1 MFTISKPPKVIVRE
15 YERLFNTSVSDLANV
30 YNDGILLS
38 HERNVGLVIKTMRV
52 VDLLKLVKAD
62 KAIKRGRY
70 RFRSNWILAKS
81 SKYEYLVMS
90 SSDTRWGYRVYD
102 IRRALKCIGNEVEIY
117 ELLNKRNEAC
127 ILMMIGRAGTV
138 VIAGKENPYKPGHI
152 MRVAYRQRS
161 YVPSVIEVDGTEQTE
176 KREAFT
182 DKEIDELLEILDEWL
197 ANS

>member
-52 VDLLKLVKAD
+52 VDLLKLVEAD

-90 SSDTRWGYRVYD
+90 SSDTRWGYGVYD

-117 ELLNKRNEAC
+117 ELFSKGKGTGV
-127 ILMMIGRAGTV
+127 IMVIGRSGTV
-138 VIAGKENPYKPGHI
+138 VMAGERTHTNQ
-152 MRVAYRQRS
+152 A
-161 YVPSVIEVDGTEQTE
+161 
-176 KREAFT
+176 
-182 DKEIDELLEILDEWL
+182 IL
-197 ANS
+197 